1 MLKRI
6 LVSLLFAGLFASLAI
21 AANAQIKNKSP
32 RGNKRMDI
40 QKTRLKRGV
49 KDGSLTRKETV
60 RLRSE
65 RKQIKSNVKTAKS
78 DGKLTVRE
86 RRSLRRDLNKS
97 SKNIYKARH
106 NKKTRKY

>member
-6 LVSLLFAGLFASLAI
+6 FVSLLFVGLLGSLII
-21 AANAQIKNKSP
+21 AAGAQIQNQSP
-32 RGNKRMDI
+32 RGKKRMDI

-49 KDGSLTRKETV
+49 KDGSLTRRETV
-60 RLRSE
+60 RLRNQ
-65 RKQIKSNVKTAKS
+65 RRDIKSSVKTAKS
-78 DGKLTVRE
+78 DGKMTVSE

-106 NKKTRKY
+106 NNKTRKN